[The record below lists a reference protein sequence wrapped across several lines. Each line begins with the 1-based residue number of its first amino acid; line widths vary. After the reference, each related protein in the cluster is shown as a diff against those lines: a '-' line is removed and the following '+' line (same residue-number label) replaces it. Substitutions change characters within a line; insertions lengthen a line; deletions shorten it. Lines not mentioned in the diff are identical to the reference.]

1 MPLYNVILVLSMS
14 GNLYLYLNELW
25 TLVKHYLMF
34 SFSLISGGSNESIV
48 ISVKFAGI
56 IEIPTSGHY
65 KNTLLL
71 TKKIEVVG

>member
-1 MPLYNVILVLSMS
+1 MS
-14 GNLYLYLNELW
+14 GNLYLYLNEFMNTCEALFNV
-25 TLVKHYLMF
+25 LLF
-34 SFSLISGGSNESIV
+34 INIRGSNESIV